1 MAKKRNIIVGQ
12 SGGPTAVINSSL
24 AGVYKNAIERG
35 FDKVYG
41 MLHGVQGLLDE
52 QYVDL
57 STQIHSELDIE
68 LLKRTPSAFL
78 GSCRF
83 KLPEIHED
91 KTIYEK
97 LFGILNKLEID
108 TFIYIGGNDSMDTI
122 KKLSD
127 YAIITGQSQKFL
139 GVPKTIDNDLALTD
153 HTPGFGSA
161 AKYIGASTKE
171 VIRDAQGLNYK
182 KNTITIMEIMGRNAG
197 WLTGATALAKTEDC
211 DGPDLKEV
219 IRDAQGLNYK
229 KNTITIMEIMGRNAG
244 WLTGATA
251 LAKTEDCDGPDLIYL
266 PEVPFDTERFLKKV
280 KELLKKKSSIV
291 IAVSEGIKL
300 QDGRY
305 VCELGNVG
313 DYVDAFGHK
322 QLQGT
327 ATYLA
332 NFLAAE
338 CNCKTRAVELSTLQR
353 SASHMAS
360 RVDIEEAFMVGG
372 AAVKAADEGDTG
384 KMIVIDRVSDD
395 PYMSATGIYDVH
407 RIANEEKLVPREWMN
422 KEANYVTKD
431 FIDYIKPLIQGDYQP
446 IMVNG
451 LPRHLVLKMKKK

>member
-41 MLHGVQGLLDE
+41 MLHGIQGLLDE
-52 QYVDL
+52 QYIDL

-78 GSCRF
+78 GSCRY

-91 KTIYEK
+91 KAIYEK
-97 LFGILNKLEID
+97 IFEILNKLDIYA
-108 TFIYIGGNDSMDTI
+108 FIYIGGNDSMDTI

-127 YAIITGQSQKFL
+127 YAILTGQTQKFL

-171 VIRDAQGLNYK
+171 VIRDALGLTYK
-182 KNTITIMEIMGRNAG
+182 KNMITIMEIMGRNAG
-197 WLTGATALAKTEDC
+197 WLTGATALAKS
-211 DGPDLKEV
+211 
-219 IRDAQGLNYK
+219 
-229 KNTITIMEIMGRNAG
+229 
-244 WLTGATA
+244 
-251 LAKTEDCDGPDLIYL
+251 EDCDGPDLIYL
-266 PEVPFDTERFLKKV
+266 PEVPFDVEKFLTKV
-280 KELLKKKSSIV
+280 KDLLNKKASIV

-300 QDGRY
+300 ADGRY
-305 VCELGNVG
+305 VCELGSVG

-327 ATYLA
+327 AIYLA

-338 CNCKTRAVELSTLQR
+338 CGCKTRAVELSTLQR

-360 RVDIEEAFMVGG
+360 RVDIDEAFMVGG

-384 KMIVIDRVSDD
+384 KMVVIDRVSDD
-395 PYMSATGIYDVH
+395 PYMAATGIYDVH

-422 KEANYVTKD
+422 KDATNVTKD
-431 FIDYIKPLIQGDYQP
+431 FVDYIKPLIQGDYQP

-451 LPRHLVLKMKKK
+451 MPRHLVLNMKKGRKK